1 MFENGKETNRNNN
14 RHIRR
19 ADICLAI
26 FFLFLSLGSL
36 AWISMG
42 RQEGKRVLISCDGQT
57 IADVPLSQEG
67 LSGTAENSGKTIRYC
82 LILYPQEGVSCE
94 WYESRPDLASAVSEG
109 SSYNLL
115 VVSEC
120 GVSVEAAD
128 CRDQICVHHR
138 PVKDSTES
146 IVCLPHRLVVEIA
159 GGTDKKTPDSMAG
172 TRGYVERR
180 GDWL

>member
-14 RHIRR
+14 RRIRR
-19 ADICLAI
+19 ADIYLVA
-26 FFLFLSLGSL
+26 FFLFLAMGSL

-42 RQEGKRVLISCDGQT
+42 KREGKRVLISCDGQT
-57 IADVPLSQEG
+57 IADVPLSREG
-67 LSGTAENSGKTIRYC
+67 PFGTAGNGGETIRYC

-94 WYESRPDLASAVSEG
+94 CYESKPDLALAVSEG

-115 VVSEC
+115 AVSEF

-159 GGTDKKTPDSMAG
+159 GETDKKTPDAVAG